1 MKLSISA
8 LRKKFSKK
16 SRKISN
22 SNRRK
27 DMGRD
32 YLKDLPILHYKR
44 AEKKEHTSVKNTYPL
59 PLKDASV
66 KDQPKKKE

>member
-1 MKLSISA
+1 
-8 LRKKFSKK
+8 
-16 SRKISN
+16 
-22 SNRRK
+22 
-27 DMGRD
+27 MGRD